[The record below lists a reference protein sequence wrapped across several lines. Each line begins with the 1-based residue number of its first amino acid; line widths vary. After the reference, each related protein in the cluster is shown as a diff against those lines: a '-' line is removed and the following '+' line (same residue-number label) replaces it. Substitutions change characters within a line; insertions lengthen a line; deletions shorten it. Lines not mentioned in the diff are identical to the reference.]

1 MAVSRQLEK
10 KFLKNIHF
18 WWKGSEKFLFSFD
31 DFSDFFTQ
39 FFQSN
44 KKYIY
49 VHLMKINFDWGT
61 FQIPVPMSKNG
72 QDAPGFAIIILICN
86 MYCV

>member
-18 WWKGSEKFLFSFD
+18 WRIYAIFKKGSEKFLFSFD
-31 DFSDFFTQ
+31 DFPDFFTQ

-49 VHLMKINFDWGT
+49 VHLMKKKFIEVLFRYLY
-61 FQIPVPMSKNG
+61 QC
-72 QDAPGFAIIILICN
+72 LIKEKI
-86 MYCV
+86 

>member
-10 KFLKNIHF
+10 KFLKNINF
-18 WWKGSEKFLFSFD
+18 WRIYAIFKKGSEKLLSSFD
-31 DFSDFFTQ
+31 DFSDFFSQ

-49 VHLMKINFDWGT
+49 VHLMKINFD
-61 FQIPVPMSKNG
+61 
-72 QDAPGFAIIILICN
+72 
-86 MYCV
+86 

>member
-18 WWKGSEKFLFSFD
+18 WRIYAIFKKGSEKFLFSFD
-31 DFSDFFTQ
+31 DFPDFFTQ

-49 VHLMKINFDWGT
+49 VHLMKK
-61 FQIPVPMSKNG
+61 KNLLRYFS
-72 QDAPGFAIIILICN
+72 DTCTN
-86 MYCV
+86 V

>member
-10 KFLKNIHF
+10 KFLKNINF
-18 WWKGSEKFLFSFD
+18 WRIYAIFKKVSENLLFNFD
-31 DFSDFFTQ
+31 DFSDFFSQ

-49 VHLMKINFDWGT
+49 VHLMKIIFDWGT
-61 FQIPVPMSKNG
+61 FQIPVLMSN
-72 QDAPGFAIIILICN
+72 
-86 MYCV
+86 

>member
-18 WWKGSEKFLFSFD
+18 WRIYAIFKKGSEKFLFSFD
-31 DFSDFFTQ
+31 DFSDFLHN
-39 FFQSN
+39 FFKAT

-49 VHLMKINFDWGT
+49 VHLMKIIFDWGT
-61 FQIPVPMSKNG
+61 FQIPVPMSN
-72 QDAPGFAIIILICN
+72 
-86 MYCV
+86 